1 MSPPGCF
8 TFFCFLFPLPYSS
21 EGTIQTY
28 TVCYFFEKCNRF
40 AVKPRLEML
49 LVIHLS
55 EKFKKAW
62 MEQKPAWFCS
72 EGVFLCVKTHFSGGV
87 LFSLE
92 K

>member
-8 TFFCFLFPLPYSS
+8 TLFCFLFPLPYSS

-40 AVKPRLEML
+40 AVKPGLEML

-55 EKFKKAW
+55 ERNQAG
-62 MEQKPAWFCS
+62 S
-72 EGVFLCVKTHFSGGV
+72 GRVFLCMKTHFSGGV
-87 LFSLE
+87 LLKAFYW
-92 K
+92 KKKF